1 MPALGDAAK
10 MAGTAMKEFFGNPG
24 VRSALGKT
32 AVTAGNE
39 QLLPRVLGRQPARS
53 VMGSIA
59 RGGLEA
65 AIATPVEMRLAAAG
79 VNPGIAG
86 LGGSLIA
93 LPIANMVSQ
102 AITPEPKHAYQT
114 EYDQLI
120 QAQQLHAF
128 QEQQRY
134 NNEINLALAKNH
146 STPTEIIHRN
156 PSAELQSVM
165 NFNTQAIPRYV

>member
-1 MPALGDAAK
+1 MAALGDAAR
-10 MAGTAMKEFFGNPG
+10 MAGTAMKEFFEKPG

-32 AVTAGNE
+32 VVSAGGE

-65 AIATPVEMRLAAAG
+65 AISTPVEMGLAAAG

-93 LPIANMVSQ
+93 APITQMVSQ
-102 AITPEPKHAYQT
+102 AIAPEPHHAYQA
-114 EYDQLI
+114 EYGQLVQLQQM
-120 QAQQLHAF
+120 QAAE
-128 QEQQRY
+128 EQQRY
-134 NNEINLALAKNH
+134 NNEINLALAKKYPV
-146 STPTEIIHRN
+146 PTEIIHRN

-165 NFNTQAIPRYV
+165 NFNTQSIPRYV